1 MYSKIKYLSTQVLI
15 FFFWKFEEIRVWT
28 FPTCSTMPLFTFEE
42 ASFVLSYYYYVVLC
56 KAGIGHI
63 LATLV
68 VEVVECLYNM
78 VVVEDVNHF
87 NTFLYYADT
96 VWLPRW
102 RCSHY
107 VKSLFSSCPS
117 WESPIHQISAIE
129 KWITSEQAQRQ
140 AAAGRSRRKSH
151 GVIQY

>member
-1 MYSKIKYLSTQVLI
+1 
-15 FFFWKFEEIRVWT
+15 
-28 FPTCSTMPLFTFEE
+28 MPLFTFEE

-96 VWLPRW
+96 V
-102 RCSHY
+102 
-107 VKSLFSSCPS
+107 
-117 WESPIHQISAIE
+117 
-129 KWITSEQAQRQ
+129 
-140 AAAGRSRRKSH
+140 
-151 GVIQY
+151 